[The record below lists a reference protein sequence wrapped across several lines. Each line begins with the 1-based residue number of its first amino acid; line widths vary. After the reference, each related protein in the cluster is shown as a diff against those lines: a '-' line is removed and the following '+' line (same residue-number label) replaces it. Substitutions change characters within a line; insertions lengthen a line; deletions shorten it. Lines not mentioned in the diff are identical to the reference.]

1 MHWGHSIV
9 VWVLTKLRRIRTSL
23 AFTALIALGWR
34 IALIIGLITLG
45 GFLVVERSFERQILA
60 ELDVFIKERAT
71 RESQIFET
79 IRKAQLQ
86 AIDHFLRLVANPPP
100 VDTSTRF
107 DTFFP
112 PNGDGS
118 RRSIDA
124 LYDGMHVGMADY
136 ISGMGAFIGGADT
149 LELEDKHTLLSGF
162 LTAHRVGHAHL
173 QDLPSLYF
181 FTPNNHLVM
190 HAPTRPDRLMFYRKE
205 APGDFDF
212 SDAEFIKVTSPAN
225 NPEREMRCT
234 SLRPIIYDQ
243 SKQTWTTGC
252 HTPVYLNDRHIG
264 AFGSSILLD
273 KLLADA
279 IEDHP
284 EGAENLIIT
293 SGGMLIAHPTLTQ
306 QSEENSRKLD
316 ITETGDEKLSAIF
329 DAVRNREAGT
339 PFVTKIE
346 SQDLFIAVGKI
357 EGPDWFFITEY
368 PASLVRGRATE
379 AASLLLYIGLIGLAL
394 ALMTLLA
401 ALRKHILRPVRSLV
415 SYTQKL
421 ARGQFD
427 SVPRQ
432 PNDISGK
439 GIFGGNELDKLA
451 QSTNRMARR
460 LSELFTTL
468 EERVQSRTRDLAI
481 AKEQA
486 EKASAAKSDFLAN
499 MSHEIRTPLTGI
511 VGMLDIL
518 SGERLPS
525 SARPYVK
532 MAQQS
537 ADTML
542 ELVNDILDISRIEA
556 GKIVLKPEPTDLSRL
571 LRRTTMSIAPLAEQK
586 KLTLSLDASAAE
598 GLWLAVDQKALRQ
611 ILINLLGN
619 AVKFTNAGEISL
631 TAYCETEQQDSV
643 SVKLV
648 VKDTGSGIP
657 KAALETLFD
666 RFETV
671 EGRTTTEKS
680 TGLGLAITKE
690 LVSLM
695 QGDISVDSTPG
706 QGSAFTVSLR
716 LDRAEP
722 PAKEVRPIDK
732 PVTSLQGL
740 RVYAVD
746 DNPVN
751 RAVLKKLCDSLEFTT
766 TIFDSG
772 QTMIDRIADD
782 LQKDNTPPPD
792 IFLLDI
798 NMPGKDGVETLRDI
812 RALGTWAA
820 TVPAIAFTA
829 HAVLGV
835 KEELGAKGMQGYVG
849 KPINR
854 SQFVEEI
861 RRCMEE
867 TETV

>member
-1 MHWGHSIV
+1 M
-9 VWVLTKLRRIRTSL
+9 
-23 AFTALIALGWR
+23 
-34 IALIIGLITLG
+34 
-45 GFLVVERSFERQILA
+45 ERSFERQILD
-60 ELDVFIKERAT
+60 ELDIFIKERAA

-79 IRKAQLQ
+79 IRKAHLQ
-86 AIDHFLRLVANPPP
+86 AIDHFRQLVANPPST
-100 VDTSTRF
+100 DTSVQF

-112 PNGDGS
+112 ANGDGS
-118 RRSIDA
+118 RRSSDA
-124 LYDGMHVGMADY
+124 LYDGMHVGTYDY
-136 ISGMGAFIGGADT
+136 ISGMGAFLGNADK
-149 LELEDKHTLLSGF
+149 LELWDKHMLLSGF
-162 LTAHRVGHAHL
+162 LTAHRVGQAHF
-173 QDLPSLYF
+173 QDLRSLYF
-181 FTPNNHLVM
+181 FTPDNHLLM
-190 HAPTRPDRLMFYRKE
+190 HAPSRPDRLMFYRKE

-212 SDAEFIKVTSPAN
+212 SGAEFIEVTSPAN

-252 HTPVYLNDRHIG
+252 HTPVYLNDRHLG

-273 KLLADA
+273 KLLSDA

-284 EGAENLIIT
+284 EGSENLIIT
-293 SGGMLIAHPTLTQ
+293 SEGMLIAHPTLTQ
-306 QSEENSRKLD
+306 QGAENSRKLD
-316 ITETGDEKLSAIF
+316 INSSGNAELSAIF
-329 DAVRNREAGT
+329 EAIRNREAEA

-346 SQDLFIAVGKI
+346 SQDLYIAVGLI
-357 EGPDWFFITEY
+357 EGPNWFFITEY
-368 PASLVRGRATE
+368 PAKLLRQQATE
-379 AASLLLYIGLIGLAL
+379 AASLLLYIGVVGLVVAL
-394 ALMTLLA
+394 VTLLA

-415 SYTQKL
+415 SHTQKL
-421 ARGQFD
+421 ARGRFD
-427 SVPRQ
+427 SMPQQ
-432 PNDISGK
+432 PYEVSK
-439 GIFGGNELDKLA
+439 RGIFGGNELDKLA
-451 QSTNRMARR
+451 RSTNRMARR
-460 LSELFTTL
+460 LSEIFATL

-518 SGERLPS
+518 SGERLPK

-537 ADTML
+537 AETML

-586 KLTLSLDASAAE
+586 KLALSLDASATDE
-598 GLWLAVDQKALRQ
+598 LWVSVDQKALRQ

-619 AVKFTNAGEISL
+619 AVKFTNEGQVSL
-631 TAYCETEQQDSV
+631 TTYCEAAPQGGLT
-643 SVKLV
+643 VKLM
-648 VKDTGSGIP
+648 VKDTGTGIP
-657 KAALETLFD
+657 QTALETLFG

-680 TGLGLAITKE
+680 SGLGLAITKE
-690 LVSLM
+690 LVTLM
-695 QGDISVDSTPG
+695 HGDITVESTMG
-706 QGSAFTVSLR
+706 EGSAFTVSLP
-716 LDRAEP
+716 LERAEP
-722 PAKEVRPIDK
+722 PAKVVPSKDK
-732 PVTSLQGL
+732 PVPSLQGL

-751 RAVLKKLCDSLEFTT
+751 RAVLKKLCDSLEFKT

-772 QTMIDRIADD
+772 QAMIDHIRED
-782 LQKDNTPPPD
+782 LQKDNNPPPD

-798 NMPGKDGVETLRDI
+798 NMPGKDGVETLREI
-812 RALGTWAA
+812 RTLGAWAT

-829 HAVLGV
+829 HALLGV

-849 KPINR
+849 KPIDK
-854 SQFVEEI
+854 SHFIDEI
-861 RRCMEE
+861 RRCIEE